1 MKKITFSVIGLGGR
15 ANVYLTALEKYFK
28 GEFSVVAIAE
38 PDKVKQKKYQERFD
52 IESQYVFDND
62 LEFLKAEKLSDI
74 VIVATQ
80 DEFHLRE
87 VTGLLKKGYDII
99 LEKPV
104 ASKYQDVIKLA
115 KIAKKYPDQNIIVC
129 HVLRYT
135 KFFKTIKNI
144 IDSNRLGKVINIQ
157 HNENIGYYHFAHSY
171 VRGSWRNVEKSSPL
185 VVAKSCHDMDIMLYL
200 LSNKHSEK
208 ISSFG
213 ELSFF
218 TSKNYVPNKMA
229 PNCFDCSVEKDC
241 PYSALKIYGSNKIKS
256 IVFDTSSIESYN
268 SELMQSQYSRC
279 VFCCDNNVVDH
290 QVTIIEFEDGITA
303 TFNLSAFTSKV
314 NRSLKV
320 MCEYGEIRAREK
332 PYDIEIHDFR
342 TDKIEQIDLDIKPGG
357 HGGGDENFIIELMKQ
372 YKNDKKFISTL
383 DMSIES
389 HIMAFLAE
397 KSRLNKGKV
406 KNIQKVMKK
415 I

>member
-15 ANVYLTALEKYFK
+15 ANVYLTALERHFK
-28 GEFSVVAIAE
+28 NEFAVVAIAE
-38 PDKVKQKKYQERFD
+38 PDKEKQQKYQERFNID
-52 IESQYVFDND
+52 SQHVYDND

-74 VIVATQ
+74 AIVATQ
-80 DEFHLRE
+80 DELHLRE
-87 VTGLLKKGYDII
+87 VIGLLEKGYDII

-115 KIAKKYPDQNIIVC
+115 KIAKKYPNQSIIVC

-135 KFFKTIKNI
+135 KFFKTIKSI

-171 VRGSWRNVEKSSPL
+171 VRGPWRNADESSPL

-200 LSNKHSEK
+200 LGNKHSKK
-208 ISSFG
+208 IASFG

-218 TSKNYVPNKMA
+218 TAKNFDEKKMA
-229 PNCFDCSVEKDC
+229 PNCFDCTIEKDC
-241 PYSALKIYGSNKIKS
+241 PYSALKIYGSKKIKS
-256 IVFDTSSIESYN
+256 IVFDNSSVDSFN
-268 SELMQSQYSRC
+268 SELKQSPYSRC
-279 VFCCDNNVVDH
+279 VFHCDNNVVDH
-290 QVTIIEFEDGITA
+290 QVNIIEFEDGVTA
-303 TFNLSAFTSKV
+303 TFNISAFTSKV

-332 PYDIEIHDFR
+332 PYLIEIHDFR
-342 TDKIEQIDLDIKPGG
+342 TDEIEQIDLDIKPGG
-357 HGGGDENFIIELMKQ
+357 HGGGDENFIIDFMNQ
-372 YKNDKKFISTL
+372 YKNDKKFLSTL
-383 DMSIES
+383 EMSIES

-397 KSRLNKGKV
+397 KSRLNNGKV
-406 KNIQKVMKK
+406 KNIQKIMKK